1 MEVSSYI
8 HPPFKI
14 ATSWSSGLGVKNVVE
29 LRTPDMSRGTRVFVV
44 EFHYQFWS
52 EDFGGELPGIVFA
65 AISFPLNEVLESS
78 PVPTT
83 VEYLFHFPLCFSVD
97 DYGQWVVCRF
107 SPGIGSSRAGGSFT
121 MLNTGWSCFIQ
132 CGSFKR

>member
-14 ATSWSSGLGVKNVVE
+14 AMSRSSGLGVKNVVKF
-29 LRTPDMSRGTRVFVV
+29 RTPDVSQGTRVFVV
-44 EFHYQFWS
+44 EFCYQFRS
-52 EDFGGELPGIVFA
+52 EDFGGRLPGIVFA

-83 VEYLFHFPLCFSVD
+83 VEYLFHFPFCFSVD
-97 DYGQWVVCRF
+97 DYGQWVVRRF
-107 SPGIGSSRAGGSFT
+107 PSWNWVIRS
-121 MLNTGWSCFIQ
+121 WSELHYVEHWVELLHPVWQF
-132 CGSFKR
+132 